1 MGNLFEWDNSFD
13 GNVIDDL
20 DMNRLLTLGLSD
32 YIKGDNELPDYMPAG
47 YNTNKLSKLI
57 VIDIVRAAELMS
69 FDLNELA
76 EGETLPKRVKSEK
89 TLNYSLTDFVEK
101 YKNVLY
107 TADNEKDPCVMT
119 EELFKTI
126 GEELRGDGFKFTLND
141 KNNTFCV
148 KWRVK

>member
-89 TLNYSLTDFVEK
+89 SLNYSLTDFVDK

-119 EELFKTI
+119 KELFKTI